1 MSIINSHFGCTFSI
15 FLKILSCC
23 FVSKPMVLKAVT
35 KSECFILFFLLFNV
49 SAKSSSSSGFTK
61 DVATRS

>member
-1 MSIINSHFGCTFSI
+1 
-15 FLKILSCC
+15 
-23 FVSKPMVLKAVT
+23 
-35 KSECFILFFLLFNV
+35 LFFLLFNV